1 MHLKLKGRLLVFS
14 LIMGILIVLS
24 LNIPFLYLGRQQAD
38 HVRNIIMQEAQQA
51 SQITV
56 KKHLEQA
63 MIVARQI
70 QASFKVLRAQKII
83 DRKVYQQI
91 LKESVAQNPN
101 LLGASAVWEPNALD
115 QRDAD
120 YRGTPG
126 HDETGRFISYY
137 YRTPEGPKLG
147 ALSGYDTPG
156 SGDYYLVP
164 KAKKAENIM
173 NPYLFPIEGTDILMT
188 TLGVPLIEQGEVI
201 AVLSVAISLSDLHQR
216 MTEIRPYEAGYITV
230 LSDQGVIVS
239 DTQTADIGRNAT
251 EADIDIIFQKI
262 VAGET
267 SIEEVNNQVIE
278 SEDMIHMVSDIQI
291 GNSGQ
296 SWYVIS
302 NVTRDQIYQ
311 SIQNIEIVILGL
323 ALLILVGVTLVSIWM
338 ARSITRPIT
347 KISQALHQLSQG
359 NMDVTILAEQRQDE
373 IGDLTQSFQVFK
385 NIFAE
390 KQSLET
396 QKAAQMVIQ
405 QQERHS
411 YHNQLADEFDQQ
423 LSSVIQQSQQIATQ
437 MQNLS
442 HNMLDQSQSAG
453 ESVQHVQNVSGQMMG
468 DVRDVSQNCDD
479 FSQQMS
485 AADAKISET
494 VSVATSAVTQ
504 ASQIN
509 NEIRQLSVNVT
520 QIGEIIDLITD
531 IADQTNLLA
540 LNATIEAARAGEAGK
555 GFAVVASEVKNLA
568 TQTAQATEDIAAQVG
583 AIQTGT
589 ASAVTGMTSIE
600 TIIQDMDRYLMDLS
614 GVMRAQGDA
623 STQMIQ
629 KIKGAEQSA
638 DIMVAEMADIQTST
652 ANVTNFA
659 QTGQE
664 TADHMMGH
672 ITQLHQ
678 EMSAFLQKI
687 RSPDLSAS

>member
-1 MHLKLKGRLLVFS
+1 MHLKLKGRLLAFS

-38 HVRNIIMQEAQQA
+38 HVRDIIMQEAQQA
-51 SQITV
+51 SQVTV
-56 KKHLEQA
+56 QKQLEQA
-63 MIVARQI
+63 MVIARQI
-70 QASFKVLRAQKII
+70 QASFKVLRSQKII
-83 DRKVYQQI
+83 DRRIYQQI

-115 QRDAD
+115 QQDAA
-120 YRGTPG
+120 YKGKPG

-156 SGDYYLVP
+156 IGDYYLVP

-173 NPYLFPIEGTDILMT
+173 DPYLFPIEGKDILMT
-188 TLGVPLIEQGEVI
+188 TLGVPLIEQDQVI
-201 AVLSVAISLSDLHQR
+201 AVISVAISLADLHR
-216 MTEIRPYEAGYITV
+216 LISEIKPYEAGYITV
-230 LSDQGVIVS
+230 LNDQGIIVS
-239 DTQTADIGRNAT
+239 DAQTDYIGKTVSETDIADIFQQLLAGDIAIEDMR
-251 EADIDIIFQKI
+251 AD
-262 VAGET
+262 
-267 SIEEVNNQVIE
+267 VIE
-278 SEDMIHMVSDIQI
+278 TENKIHMISDIQI

-302 NVTRDQIYQ
+302 NVTWDQVYQ

-359 NMDVTILAEQRQDE
+359 NMDVTILAAQRQDE
-373 IGDLTQSFQVFK
+373 IGDLTQSFQIFK

-390 KQSLET
+390 KRSLES
-396 QKAAQMVIQ
+396 QKAAQMVAQ
-405 QQERHS
+405 QQERHI
-411 YHNQLADEFDQQ
+411 YQNQLADDFDQQ

-442 HNMLDQSQSAG
+442 HHMLDQSQTAG
-453 ESVQHVQNVSGQMMG
+453 KSVQQVQILSGQMMG

-479 FSQQMS
+479 FSQQML
-485 AADAKISET
+485 AADTKISET
-494 VSVATSAVTQ
+494 VSVAASAVSQ

-509 NEIRQLSVNVT
+509 DEIRQLSANVT

-600 TIIQDMDRYLMDLS
+600 TIIQDMDRYLTDLS
-614 GVMRAQGDA
+614 GVMRTQGQA
-623 STQMIQ
+623 SDQMIQ

-638 DIMVAEMADIQTST
+638 DIMVTEMADIETST
-652 ANVTNFA
+652 TNVTDFA

-664 TADHMMGH
+664 TADHMLGH

-687 RSPDLSAS
+687 RSPDLSVS